1 MYLQM
6 KSIKTLFILIL
17 NGISII
23 SILLSGSFFM
33 YSLLEE
39 NERQLETYRKS
50 LVESSDREMRS
61 QVETVVSMLEG
72 IYKEQQAGKLTEA
85 EAKLKAADYVRDL
98 RYDKEGYFWIDTE
111 EGVNVVLLGRT
122 EVEGKSRLDAEDPNG
137 VHYIK
142 EIIANGLKP
151 GGGYTDL
158 MFAKPGQTEPLPK
171 RNYSL
176 AFKPYGWVVG
186 TGMWIDYIDHNVAE
200 QQKLIDANFR
210 SGLLR
215 VIGYMFLIQLFVLF
229 LAVKISG
236 KLSQPLI
243 EATRTLKRFAEG
255 DFTLPAGSGGA
266 DTRQDELGQMSRA
279 LFTVNRNMNALLR
292 KISGSVQHV
301 ASSAEELT
309 ASSEQSATVSGQ
321 VANSITE
328 VAGACN
334 TQLMCVAD
342 AQGKVEEMS
351 TGMEEIASNMMTSNE
366 QIHAAAEAADAGNS
380 GVGNAVEQMKLIEQ
394 AVNSS
399 AAVVAKLGERSKEI
413 GSIVDTISGIAG
425 QTNLLALNA
434 AIEAARAGEQ
444 GRGFA
449 VVAEE
454 VRKLAEQSQEAAKK
468 IAALIGE
475 IQAETDRAVSA
486 MNEGTGQVKVGA
498 QAVTGA
504 GETFMTIACLIGCV
518 AEQSKY
524 MEGILNNMSA
534 ATGLVVTSVQEIDK
548 MSKNVAVES
557 EAVSAATQQQAASI
571 HEIADAS
578 QSLSQM
584 AQELQDAIREFKV

>member
-1 MYLQM
+1 M
-6 KSIKTLFILIL
+6 KSIKSLFIIIL
-17 NGISII
+17 NGISIL

-33 YSLLEE
+33 YTLVQE
-39 NERQLETYRKS
+39 NEKQLETYRQS
-50 LVESSDREMRS
+50 LVESSDREMRI

-85 EAKLKAADYVRDL
+85 EAKRRAADYVRDL

-111 EGVNVVLLGRT
+111 EGVNVVLLGRA
-122 EVEGKSRLDAEDPNG
+122 EVEGKSRLNAVDPNG
-137 VHYIK
+137 VYYIK
-142 EIIANGLKP
+142 EIIQNGLKP

-186 TGMWIDYIDHNVAE
+186 TGMWTDYIDNRVAE
-200 QQKLIDANFR
+200 QKAALNREFR
-210 SGLLR
+210 SGLFKI
-215 VIGYMFLIQLFVLF
+215 VGYMILVQLLVL
-229 LAVKISG
+229 LAAVKISR
-236 KLSQPLI
+236 KLSDPLV
-243 EATRTLKRFAEG
+243 EATNRLKNFAEG
-255 DFTLPAGSGGA
+255 DFSLIKPSGVES
-266 DTRQDELGQMSRA
+266 RRDEFGQMARA
-279 LFTVNRNMNALLR
+279 LLTVNRNMNALVK
-292 KISGSVQHV
+292 KISASVQHV
-301 ASSAEELT
+301 ASAAEELT

-321 VANSITE
+321 VADSITK
-328 VAGACN
+328 VAGSCN
-334 TQLMCVAD
+334 TQLACVAD

-351 TGMEEIASNMMTSNE
+351 TGMEEIASNVVTSNE
-366 QIHAAAEAADAGNS
+366 QIHAAADAANS
-380 GVGNAVEQMKLIEQ
+380 GSSGVENAVNQMKFIEQ
-394 AVNSS
+394 AVNTS
-399 AAVVAKLGERSKEI
+399 AAVVSKLGERSKEI

-475 IQAETDRAVSA
+475 IQAETDKAVGA
-486 MNEGTGQVKVGA
+486 MNAGAGQVKAGA
-498 QAVTGA
+498 QAVTDG
-504 GETFMTIACLIGCV
+504 GETFTTIFSLIGCV
-518 AEQSKY
+518 AEQSKQ
-524 MEGILNNMSA
+524 METILANMA
-534 ATGLVVTSVQEIDK
+534 ADTTLVVNAVQEIDK
-548 MSKNVAVES
+548 MSKNVAM
-557 EAVSAATQQQAASI
+557 EAETVSAATEQQAASM

-578 QSLSQM
+578 QSLAKM
-584 AQELQDAIREFKV
+584 AQDLQEAIQQFKV